1 MVAQRMQAAVC
12 VRVVVPR
19 VVLVVSQLVVTS
31 SSVQVGRDQDL
42 LVEVLVRAEVA
53 AESSV
58 TTRAA
63 LMIKSLA
70 ATMTI

>member
-1 MVAQRMQAAVC
+1 MQAAVC
-12 VRVVVPR
+12 VRVVVRR

-31 SSVQVGRDQDL
+31 SSVQVGLVQDL
-42 LVEVLVRAEVA
+42 LVEVLEKAEVA

-63 LMIKSLA
+63 PMIKMLA
-70 ATMTI
+70 VEITI